1 MSTGWLNE
9 ILHENQL
16 TEEDKNLINRS
27 FSYFHDLLQS
37 HPENPIIRKTGS
49 QAKDI
54 AVHSK
59 FDLDIL
65 VTIPQEHRMSVHDF
79 YYSVLNFL
87 KENNRKLEQKDAAIT
102 CSWKN
107 RKVDIV
113 PAKWVDDTYLNI
125 WKSRESHQQRTSID
139 KQIEKI
145 DSYGAR
151 NIFKLVKLWK
161 IKQKLKGPSY
171 LFELY
176 TIRAIEAMDLDVW
189 DSDNLGSIM
198 LEIFDYFY
206 RTANEIKLVDIAN
219 SNNIVSDLWDDTER
233 IRVKN
238 AAFLAIQIMQDDED
252 YRMVF

>member
-1 MSTGWLNE
+1 MSTAWLNE
-9 ILHENQL
+9 ILRENQL
-16 TEEDKNLINRS
+16 TEEDKNFINRA
-27 FSYFHDLLQS
+27 FSYFQNLLQN
-37 HPENPIIRKTGS
+37 HPENPVIRKTGS
-49 QAKDI
+49 QAKNI

-65 VTIPQEHRMSVHDF
+65 VTIPQNHQIGVHDF

-87 KENNRKLEQKDAAIT
+87 KENNQNFEQKDAAIT
-102 CSWKN
+102 CSWKD
-107 RKVDIV
+107 RKIDVV
-113 PAKWVDDTYLNI
+113 PAKWIDNNYLNI
-125 WKSRESHQQRTSID
+125 WKSRESNQMRTSID

-151 NIFKLVKLWK
+151 NIFKLVKIWK

-176 TIRAIEAMDLDVW
+176 TIRAIEAMDQGIW
-189 DSDNLGSIM
+189 DSDNLGSMM

-206 RTANEIKLVDIAN
+206 KTANEIKLVDISN
-219 SNNIVSDLWDDTER
+219 SNNVISDLWDDNER
-233 IRVKN
+233 IHVKN

-252 YRMVF
+252 FHMVF